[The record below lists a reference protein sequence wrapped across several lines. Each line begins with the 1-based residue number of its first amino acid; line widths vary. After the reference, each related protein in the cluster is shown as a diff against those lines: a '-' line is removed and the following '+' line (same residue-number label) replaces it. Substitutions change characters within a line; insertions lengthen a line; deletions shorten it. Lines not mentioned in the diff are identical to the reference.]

1 MLKVLW
7 RYYRKNKQMNIV
19 IIGSKGFIGSH
30 CSNYF
35 KSQGHHVIGCD
46 VVDSNEKNYFL
57 INSLENNF
65 TKLFKNEQV
74 DFCINASGSANV
86 SYSYEYPEKDFE
98 LNVSLVINILAAIKS
113 HCLSCKF
120 INFSSAAVYGNP
132 LQLPIKEDSE
142 LRPLSPYGY
151 HKMLSEKL
159 LLEYH
164 RFFNLKTCSLR
175 VFSAYGPGLRKQLF
189 WDIYQKTRLNTS
201 INLFGTGEESRDFI
215 YISDLVKAV
224 DCIMAKAE
232 FKGEAINIASGD
244 ETSIFQVANEFL
256 NQLSINQKL
265 IFNGAEKSGD
275 PKNWRANISLL
286 TNFGFKPKVSIYQG
300 IKEYSLWLLNH
311 QK

>member
-1 MLKVLW
+1 
-7 RYYRKNKQMNIV
+7 MNIV
-19 IIGSKGFIGSH
+19 IIGIKGFIGSH

-46 VVDSNEKNYFL
+46 IIDSNEENYFS

-65 TKLFKNEQV
+65 TKLFENGQV
-74 DFCINASGSANV
+74 DYCINAAGSANV
-86 SYSYEYPEKDFE
+86 SYSYEFPEKDFE

-113 HCLSCKF
+113 HCISCKF

-132 LQLPIKEDSE
+132 IQLPIKENSE

-189 WDIYQKTRLNTS
+189 WDIFQKTRLNTS
-201 INLFGTGEESRDFI
+201 INLFGTGQESRDFI
-215 YISDLVKAV
+215 YISDLVSAV

-244 ETSIFQVANEFL
+244 ETSIFKVANEFL

-265 IFNGAEKSGD
+265 IFSGAEKSGD
-275 PKNWRANISLL
+275 PKNWRADISLL
-286 TNFGFKPKVSIYQG
+286 KDFNFSPMTSINEGVKKYAN
-300 IKEYSLWLLNH
+300 WLIENELINLV
-311 QK
+311 